1 MPGHPDSN
9 LDSRTPPR
17 PCPTCA
23 EPMIY
28 TGLPD
33 FSGPVYE
40 RVYKC
45 PQHGYVRVGVDGE
58 PLDGWG

>member
-1 MPGHPDSN
+1 
-9 LDSRTPPR
+9 
-17 PCPTCA
+17 
-23 EPMIY
+23 MIY

>member
-1 MPGHPDSN
+1 MTRPSEAQGP
-9 LDSRTPPR
+9 
-17 PCPTCA
+17 PCPICGR
-23 EPMIY
+23 PMRF

-40 RVYKC
+40 RIYEC
-45 PQHGYVRVGVDGE
+45 REHGFHRVPTAEE